1 MNPRPA
7 RPGLTSAMKKRW
19 RRTWRSRAV
28 VTVAG
33 VASVAGGAVV
43 ISQIPMASAKTP
55 TVAADEATTP
65 TSAVL
70 GQSKQS
76 ATVPAPSGSAQSSSS
91 TSTKKSSGS
100 SSSSSSASS
109 SGRLPVAPP
118 QSTSSGS

>member
-1 MNPRPA
+1 
-7 RPGLTSAMKKRW
+7 MKKRW

-43 ISQIPMASAKTP
+43 ISQIPVASAKTP
-55 TVAADEATTP
+55 TVVADEAVTTP
-65 TSAVL
+65 TTAVL

-76 ATVPAPSGSAQSSSS
+76 ATAPAASG
-91 TSTKKSSGS
+91 STKKSSGAS
-100 SSSSSSASS
+100 SSSSGSAS
-109 SGRLPVAPP
+109 GRVPVAPP